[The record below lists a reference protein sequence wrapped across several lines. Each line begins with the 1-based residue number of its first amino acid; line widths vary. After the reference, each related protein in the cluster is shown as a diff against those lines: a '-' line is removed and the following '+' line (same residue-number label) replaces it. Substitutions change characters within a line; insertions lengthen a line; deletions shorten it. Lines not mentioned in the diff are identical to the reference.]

1 VSVLA
6 DDEVIVDRNAERPG
20 HRDDRLQGALNHFA
34 RIDRGMI
41 DGAGLLHFIGDEQ
54 IALIKEQQHSKLL
67 AIGEAL
73 RSAAIVEHARPM

>member
-1 VSVLA
+1 MSVLA

-54 IALIKEQQHSKLL
+54 IALIKEQPKLL

-73 RSAAIVEHARPM
+73 RSAAIVEHARPR